1 MRRGIGFG
9 FQNQDLN
16 ERPQIPRQLHDK
28 ARGEVATEG
37 FAGVLTELQQRVVDW
52 RGHSVE
58 KFGRLLQYDPAVD
71 VAMTDR
77 KTCEWGTPQ

>member
-37 FAGVLTELQQRVVDW
+37 FAGVLTELQQRVLDW
-52 RGHSVE
+52 RGHNIE
-58 KFGRLLQYDPAVD
+58 KFGPLLQYDPAVD